1 MKKIDYNK
9 IIRESKKLGIK
20 PYTLIKRKLNYR
32 KASKYEYTC
41 KECKHL
47 KFLEYKN
54 SLENVLNCIII
65 GESIEVAARIEY
77 KCVCDAWESINK

>member
-20 PYTLIKRKLNYR
+20 PFTLIKRKLNYR
-32 KASKYEYTC
+32 KACKNEYTC

-54 SLENVLNCIII
+54 SLENVLNCVII
-65 GESIEVAARIEY
+65 GESMEKAARIEY
-77 KCVCDAWESINK
+77 YFVCDAWESINN